1 MCFLWRKGD
10 KEEGEEMSGTKRQ
23 REETEGMGGE
33 GRELTD
39 LSSHV
44 FVAVTGIYIEII
56 SMYMVYVYGH
66 H

>member
-1 MCFLWRKGD
+1 MNV
-10 KEEGEEMSGTKRQ
+10 TKRQ
-23 REETEGMGGE
+23 REEREGMEGE

-44 FVAVTGIYIEII
+44 SVAVTGIYIDII